1 VQVAQITKSERGSH
15 PKSAASVIATTS
27 IPSHKEQN
35 SMSYLDKVVERRD
48 AVKAEMDAILDAVA
62 KENRTDLTAEE
73 TEKVDALV
81 AESRSLDEKIE
92 KLSAQAAADK
102 KAAEARAAVAS
113 IATPTVATTKVT
125 REERTYRPDGDISF
139 FKDAYAAQFKSDYA
153 AQERLARHQREE
165 SVERRDVGTDQFA
178 GLVIPQY
185 LVDLAAPLARAG
197 RPFADFA
204 TNKMTLPPAG
214 MTLNISRMTTGSSTA
229 VQVTQN
235 DAVSE
240 TDVDDTLLTVNVRTI
255 AGQQD
260 LSRQAIERGT
270 GIDSF
275 VAADLIKSWHTT
287 LDSQTLNGTGSAG
300 QIEGLRAAGGNA
312 ITFTST
318 APTVALLY
326 PKLADAIQQIQ
337 TNAFVNPTHFIMHP
351 RRLAWLLSAV
361 DSSNRPLVVP
371 SANGPFNAAGVG
383 AGASVYGNSGY
394 QMMGLPII
402 TDANIGTT
410 YGTTTNRDEIYVVTA
425 GENHLWEQ
433 PGSPFTLR
441 YDATGAGNL
450 TIKTVVYGYAA
461 FTAGRYPLA
470 NSIISGSGLAAPTF

>member
-1 VQVAQITKSERGSH
+1 
-15 PKSAASVIATTS
+15 
-27 IPSHKEQN
+27 
-35 SMSYLDKVVERRD
+35 MSYFDKVVERRD
-48 AVKAEMDAILDAVA
+48 AVKAEMDAVLEAVA
-62 KENRTDLTAEE
+62 SEDRTDLTVEE

-81 AESRSLDEKIE
+81 EEARSLDTKIE
-92 KLSAQAAADK
+92 KLKAQADADV
-102 KAAEARAAVAS
+102 KASEVRASVAAVA
-113 IATPTVATTKVT
+113 TPRVGGTTVT
-125 REERTYRPDGDISF
+125 RESRTYSERSDSSF
-139 FKDAYAAQFKSDYA
+139 FKDAYNAQFKSDFT
-153 AQERLARHQREE
+153 AQDRLARHMREE
-165 SVERRDVGTDQFA
+165 EIERRDVGTAQFE

-185 LVDLAAPLARAG
+185 LIDLAAPLARAG

-204 TNKMTLPPAG
+204 TNKMTLPPSG

-270 GIDSF
+270 GIDVF

-287 LDSQTLNGTGSAG
+287 LDSQILNGAG
-300 QIEGLRAAGGNA
+300 TAGTIKGLRASGGNA

-318 APTVALLY
+318 APTVGLLY

-337 TNAFVNPTHFIMHP
+337 TNSFTNPTHFIMHP
-351 RRLAWLLSAV
+351 RRLAFLLAAV
-361 DSSNRPLVVP
+361 DSTNRPLVVP
-371 SANGPFNAAGVG
+371 AANGPMNASGVG
-383 AGASVYGNSGY
+383 AGSSVYGNSGY

-410 YGTTTNRDEIYVVTA
+410 YGTTTNQDEIYVVNA
-425 GENHLWEQ
+425 GESHLWEQ

-461 FTAGRYPLA
+461 YTAERYPLA
-470 NSIISGSGLAAPTF
+470 ASIISGTGLSAPSF

>member
-1 VQVAQITKSERGSH
+1 
-15 PKSAASVIATTS
+15 
-27 IPSHKEQN
+27 
-35 SMSYLDKVVERRD
+35 MSYFDKVVERRD
-48 AVKAEMDAILDAVA
+48 AVKAEMDAVLEAVA
-62 KENRTDLTAEE
+62 SEDRTDLTVEE

-81 AESRSLDEKIE
+81 EEARSLDTKIE
-92 KLSAQAAADK
+92 KLKTQADADA
-102 KAAEARAAVAS
+102 KASEIRSSVAS
-113 IATPTVATTKVT
+113 VATPRIGGTTVT
-125 REERTYRPDGDISF
+125 RESRTYSERSDSSF
-139 FKDAYAAQFKSDYA
+139 FKDAYNAQFKSDFT
-153 AQERLARHQREE
+153 AQDRLARHMREE
-165 SVERRDVGTDQFA
+165 EIERRDVGTAQFE

-185 LVDLAAPLARAG
+185 LIDLAAPLARAG

-204 TNKMTLPPAG
+204 TNKMALPPSG

-270 GIDSF
+270 GIDVF

-287 LDSQTLNGTGSAG
+287 LDSQILNGAG
-300 QIEGLRAAGGNA
+300 TAGTIKGLRASGGNA

-318 APTVALLY
+318 APTVGLLY

-337 TNAFVNPTHFIMHP
+337 TNSFTNPTHFIMHP
-351 RRLAWLLSAV
+351 RRLAFLLAAV
-361 DSSNRPLVVP
+361 DSTNRPLVVP
-371 SANGPFNAAGVG
+371 AANGPMNAAGVG
-383 AGASVYGNSGY
+383 AGPSAYGNSGY

-402 TDANIGTT
+402 TDANVGTT
-410 YGTTTNRDEIYVVTA
+410 YGTTTNQDEIYVVNA
-425 GENHLWEQ
+425 GESHLWEQ

-461 FTAGRYPLA
+461 YTAERYPLA
-470 NSIISGSGLAAPTF
+470 ASIISGTGLSAPTF

>member
-1 VQVAQITKSERGSH
+1 
-15 PKSAASVIATTS
+15 
-27 IPSHKEQN
+27 
-35 SMSYLDKVVERRD
+35 MSYFDKVVERRD
-48 AVKAEMDAILDAVA
+48 AVKAEMDAVLEAVA
-62 KENRTDLTAEE
+62 SEDRTDLTVEE

-81 AESRSLDEKIE
+81 EEARSLDSKIE
-92 KLSAQAAADK
+92 KLKAQADADA
-102 KAAEARAAVAS
+102 KASEIRSSVAAVA
-113 IATPTVATTKVT
+113 TPRVGGTTVT
-125 REERTYRPDGDISF
+125 REARTYSERSDSSF
-139 FKDAYAAQFKSDYA
+139 FKDAYNAQFKSDFT
-153 AQERLARHQREE
+153 AQDRLARHMREE
-165 SVERRDVGTDQFA
+165 EIERRDVGTPQFE

-185 LVDLAAPLARAG
+185 LIDLAAPLARAG

-204 TNKMTLPPAG
+204 TNKMTLPPSG

-270 GIDSF
+270 GIDVF

-287 LDSQTLNGTGSAG
+287 LDSQILNGAG
-300 QIEGLRAAGGNA
+300 TAGTIKGLRASGGNA

-318 APTVALLY
+318 APTVGLLY

-337 TNAFVNPTHFIMHP
+337 TNSFTNPTHFIMHP
-351 RRLAWLLSAV
+351 RRLAFLLAAV
-361 DSSNRPLVVP
+361 DSTNRPLVVP
-371 SANGPFNAAGVG
+371 AANGPMNAAGVG
-383 AGASVYGNSGY
+383 TGGSAYGNSGY

-402 TDANIGTT
+402 TDANVGTT
-410 YGTTTNRDEIYVVTA
+410 YGTTTNQDEIYVVNA
-425 GENHLWEQ
+425 GESHLWEQ

-441 YDATGAGNL
+441 YDATGAGSL

-461 FTAGRYPLA
+461 YTAERYPLA
-470 NSIISGSGLAAPTF
+470 ASIISGTGLSAPSF

>member
-1 VQVAQITKSERGSH
+1 
-15 PKSAASVIATTS
+15 
-27 IPSHKEQN
+27 
-35 SMSYLDKVVERRD
+35 MSYFDKVVERRD
-48 AVKAEMDAILDAVA
+48 AVKAEMDAVLEAVA
-62 KENRTDLTAEE
+62 EENRTDLTVEE

-81 AESRSLDEKIE
+81 EEARSLDTKIE
-92 KLSAQAAADK
+92 KLKTQADADA
-102 KAAEARAAVAS
+102 KASEIRSSVAS
-113 IATPTVATTKVT
+113 VATPRVGGTTVT
-125 REERTYRPDGDISF
+125 RESRTYSERSDSSF
-139 FKDAYAAQFKSDYA
+139 FKDAYNAQFKSDFT
-153 AQERLARHQREE
+153 AQDRLARHMREE
-165 SVERRDVGTDQFA
+165 EIERRDVGTAQFE

-185 LVDLAAPLARAG
+185 LIDLAAPLARAG

-204 TNKMTLPPAG
+204 TNKMTLPPSG

-270 GIDSF
+270 GIDVF

-287 LDSQTLNGTGSAG
+287 LDSQILNGAG
-300 QIEGLRAAGGNA
+300 TAGTIKGLRASGGNA

-318 APTVALLY
+318 APTVGLLY

-337 TNAFVNPTHFIMHP
+337 TNSFTNPTHFIMHP
-351 RRLAWLLSAV
+351 RRLAFLLAAV
-361 DSSNRPLVVP
+361 DSTNRPLVVP
-371 SANGPFNAAGVG
+371 AANGPMNAAGVG
-383 AGASVYGNSGY
+383 TGGSAYGNSGY

-410 YGTTTNRDEIYVVTA
+410 YGTTTNQDEIYVVNA
-425 GENHLWEQ
+425 GESHLWEQ

-461 FTAGRYPLA
+461 YTAERYPLA
-470 NSIISGSGLAAPTF
+470 ASIISGTGLSAPTF

>member
-1 VQVAQITKSERGSH
+1 
-15 PKSAASVIATTS
+15 
-27 IPSHKEQN
+27 
-35 SMSYLDKVVERRD
+35 MSYFDKVVERRD
-48 AVKAEMDAILDAVA
+48 AVKAEMDAVLEAVA
-62 KENRTDLTAEE
+62 SEDRTDLTVEE

-81 AESRSLDEKIE
+81 EEARSLDTKIE
-92 KLSAQAAADK
+92 KLKAQADADA
-102 KAAEARAAVAS
+102 KASEIRSSVAAVA
-113 IATPTVATTKVT
+113 TPRVGGTTVT
-125 REERTYRPDGDISF
+125 RESRTYSERSDSSF
-139 FKDAYAAQFKSDYA
+139 FKDAYNAQFKSDFT
-153 AQERLARHQREE
+153 AQDRLARHMREE
-165 SVERRDVGTDQFA
+165 EIERRDVGTAQFE

-185 LVDLAAPLARAG
+185 LIDLAAPLARAG

-204 TNKMTLPPAG
+204 TNKMTLPPSG

-270 GIDSF
+270 GIDVF

-287 LDSQTLNGTGSAG
+287 LDSQILNGAG
-300 QIEGLRAAGGNA
+300 TAGTIKGLRASGGNA

-318 APTVALLY
+318 APTVGLLY

-337 TNAFVNPTHFIMHP
+337 TNSFTNPTHFIMHP
-351 RRLAWLLSAV
+351 RRLAFLLAAV
-361 DSSNRPLVVP
+361 DSTNRPLVVP
-371 SANGPFNAAGVG
+371 AANGPMNAAGVG
-383 AGASVYGNSGY
+383 TGGSAYGNSGY

-410 YGTTTNRDEIYVVTA
+410 YGTTTNQDEIYVVNA
-425 GENHLWEQ
+425 GESHLWEQ

-461 FTAGRYPLA
+461 YTAERYPLA
-470 NSIISGSGLAAPTF
+470 ASIISGTGLSAPTF

>member
-1 VQVAQITKSERGSH
+1 
-15 PKSAASVIATTS
+15 
-27 IPSHKEQN
+27 
-35 SMSYLDKVVERRD
+35 MSYFDKVVERRD
-48 AVKAEMDAILDAVA
+48 AVKAEMDAVLEAVA
-62 KENRTDLTAEE
+62 EENRTDLTVEE

-81 AESRSLDEKIE
+81 EEARSLDTKIE
-92 KLSAQAAADK
+92 KLKAQADADA
-102 KAAEARAAVAS
+102 KASEVRASVAAVA
-113 IATPTVATTKVT
+113 TPRVGGTTVT
-125 REERTYRPDGDISF
+125 RESRTYSERSDSSF
-139 FKDAYAAQFKSDYA
+139 FKDAYNAQFKSDFT
-153 AQERLARHQREE
+153 AQDRLARHMREE
-165 SVERRDVGTDQFA
+165 EIERRDVGTAQFE

-185 LVDLAAPLARAG
+185 LIDLAAPLARAG

-204 TNKMTLPPAG
+204 TNKMTLPPSG

-270 GIDSF
+270 GIDVF

-287 LDSQTLNGTGSAG
+287 LDAQILNGAG
-300 QIEGLRAAGGNA
+300 TAGTIKGLRASGGNA

-318 APTVALLY
+318 APTVGLLY

-337 TNAFVNPTHFIMHP
+337 TNSFTNPTHFIMHP
-351 RRLAWLLSAV
+351 RRLAFLLAAV
-361 DSSNRPLVVP
+361 DSTNRPLVVP
-371 SANGPFNAAGVG
+371 AANGPMNASGVG
-383 AGASVYGNSGY
+383 AGSSVYGNSGY

-410 YGTTTNRDEIYVVTA
+410 YGTTTNQDEIYVVNA
-425 GENHLWEQ
+425 GESHLWEQ

-441 YDATGAGNL
+441 YDATGAGSL

-461 FTAGRYPLA
+461 YTAERYPLA
-470 NSIISGSGLAAPTF
+470 ASIISGTGLSAPSF

>member
-1 VQVAQITKSERGSH
+1 
-15 PKSAASVIATTS
+15 
-27 IPSHKEQN
+27 
-35 SMSYLDKVVERRD
+35 MSYFDKVVERRD
-48 AVKAEMDAILDAVA
+48 AVKAEMDAVLEAVA
-62 KENRTDLTAEE
+62 EENRTDLTVEE

-81 AESRSLDEKIE
+81 EEARSLDTKIE
-92 KLSAQAAADK
+92 KLKTQADADA
-102 KAAEARAAVAS
+102 KASEIRASVAS
-113 IATPTVATTKVT
+113 VATPRVGGTIVT
-125 REERTYRPDGDISF
+125 RESRTYSERSDSSF
-139 FKDAYAAQFKSDYA
+139 FKDAYNAQFKSDFT
-153 AQERLARHQREE
+153 AQDRLARHMREE
-165 SVERRDVGTDQFA
+165 EIERRDVGTAQFE

-185 LVDLAAPLARAG
+185 LIDLAAPLARAG

-204 TNKMTLPPAG
+204 TNKMTLPPSG

-270 GIDSF
+270 GIDVF

-287 LDSQTLNGTGSAG
+287 LDAQILNGAG
-300 QIEGLRAAGGNA
+300 TAGTIKGLRASGGNA

-318 APTVALLY
+318 APTVGLLY

-337 TNAFVNPTHFIMHP
+337 TNSFTNPTHFIMHP
-351 RRLAWLLSAV
+351 RRLAFLLAAV
-361 DSSNRPLVVP
+361 DSTNRPLVVP
-371 SANGPFNAAGVG
+371 AANGPMNASGVG
-383 AGASVYGNSGY
+383 AGSSVYGNSGY

-410 YGTTTNRDEIYVVTA
+410 YGTTTNQDEIYVVNA
-425 GENHLWEQ
+425 GESHLWEQ

-461 FTAGRYPLA
+461 YTAERYPLA
-470 NSIISGSGLAAPTF
+470 ASIISGTGLSAPSF

>member
-1 VQVAQITKSERGSH
+1 
-15 PKSAASVIATTS
+15 
-27 IPSHKEQN
+27 
-35 SMSYLDKVVERRD
+35 MSYFDKVVERRD
-48 AVKAEMDAILDAVA
+48 AVKAEMDAVLEAVA
-62 KENRTDLTAEE
+62 EENRTDLTVEE

-81 AESRSLDEKIE
+81 EEARSLDTKIE
-92 KLSAQAAADK
+92 KLKTQADADA
-102 KAAEARAAVAS
+102 KASEIRASVAS
-113 IATPTVATTKVT
+113 VATPRVGGTTVT
-125 REERTYRPDGDISF
+125 RESRTYSERSDSSF
-139 FKDAYAAQFKSDYA
+139 FKDAYNAQFKSDFT
-153 AQERLARHQREE
+153 AQDRLARHMREE
-165 SVERRDVGTDQFA
+165 EIERRDVGTAQFE

-185 LVDLAAPLARAG
+185 LIDLAAPLARAG

-204 TNKMTLPPAG
+204 TNKMTLPPSG

-270 GIDSF
+270 GIDVF

-287 LDSQTLNGTGSAG
+287 LDAQILNGAG
-300 QIEGLRAAGGNA
+300 TAGTIKGLRASGGNA

-318 APTVALLY
+318 APTVGLLY

-337 TNAFVNPTHFIMHP
+337 TNSFTNPTHFIMHP
-351 RRLAWLLSAV
+351 RRLAFLLAAV
-361 DSSNRPLVVP
+361 DSTNRPLVVP
-371 SANGPFNAAGVG
+371 AANGPMNASGVG
-383 AGASVYGNSGY
+383 AGSSVYGNSGY

-410 YGTTTNRDEIYVVTA
+410 YGTTTNQDEIYVVNA
-425 GENHLWEQ
+425 GESHLWEQ

-461 FTAGRYPLA
+461 YTAERYPLA
-470 NSIISGSGLAAPTF
+470 ASIISGTGLSAPTF

>member
-1 VQVAQITKSERGSH
+1 
-15 PKSAASVIATTS
+15 
-27 IPSHKEQN
+27 
-35 SMSYLDKVVERRD
+35 MSYFDKVVERRD
-48 AVKAEMDAILDAVA
+48 AVKAEMDAVLEAVA
-62 KENRTDLTAEE
+62 SEDRTDLTVEE

-81 AESRSLDEKIE
+81 EEARSLDTKIE
-92 KLSAQAAADK
+92 KLKTQADADA
-102 KAAEARAAVAS
+102 KASEIRSSVAS
-113 IATPTVATTKVT
+113 VATPRVGGTTVT
-125 REERTYRPDGDISF
+125 RESRTYSERSDSSF
-139 FKDAYAAQFKSDYA
+139 FKDAYNAQFKSDFT
-153 AQERLARHQREE
+153 AQDRLARHMREE
-165 SVERRDVGTDQFA
+165 EIERRDVGTAQFE

-185 LVDLAAPLARAG
+185 LIDLAAPLARAG

-204 TNKMTLPPAG
+204 TNKMTLPPSG

-270 GIDSF
+270 GIDVF

-287 LDSQTLNGTGSAG
+287 LDAQILNGAG
-300 QIEGLRAAGGNA
+300 TAGTIKGLRASGGNA

-318 APTVALLY
+318 APTVGLLY

-337 TNAFVNPTHFIMHP
+337 TNSFTNPTHFIMHP
-351 RRLAWLLSAV
+351 RRLAFLLAAV
-361 DSSNRPLVVP
+361 DSTNRPLVVP
-371 SANGPFNAAGVG
+371 AANGPMNASGVG
-383 AGASVYGNSGY
+383 AGSSVYGNSGY

-410 YGTTTNRDEIYVVTA
+410 YGTTTNQDEIYVVNA
-425 GENHLWEQ
+425 GESHLWEQ

-461 FTAGRYPLA
+461 YTAERYPLA
-470 NSIISGSGLAAPTF
+470 ASIISGTGLSAPTF

>member
-1 VQVAQITKSERGSH
+1 
-15 PKSAASVIATTS
+15 
-27 IPSHKEQN
+27 
-35 SMSYLDKVVERRD
+35 MSYFDKVVERRD
-48 AVKAEMDAILDAVA
+48 AVKAEMDAVLEAVA
-62 KENRTDLTAEE
+62 SEDRTDLTVEE

-81 AESRSLDEKIE
+81 EEARSLDSKIE
-92 KLSAQAAADK
+92 KLKAQADADA
-102 KAAEARAAVAS
+102 KASEIRSSVAAVA
-113 IATPTVATTKVT
+113 TPRVGGTTVT
-125 REERTYRPDGDISF
+125 RESRTYSERSDSSF
-139 FKDAYAAQFKSDYA
+139 FKDAYNAQFKSDFT
-153 AQERLARHQREE
+153 AQDRLARHMREE
-165 SVERRDVGTDQFA
+165 EIERRDVGTAQFE

-185 LVDLAAPLARAG
+185 LIDLAAPLARAG

-204 TNKMTLPPAG
+204 TNKMTLPPSG

-270 GIDSF
+270 GIDVF

-287 LDSQTLNGTGSAG
+287 LDSQILNGAG
-300 QIEGLRAAGGNA
+300 TAGTIKGLRASGGNA

-318 APTVALLY
+318 APTVGLLY

-337 TNAFVNPTHFIMHP
+337 TNSFTNPTHFIMHP
-351 RRLAWLLSAV
+351 RRLAFLLAAV
-361 DSSNRPLVVP
+361 DSTNRPLVVP
-371 SANGPFNAAGVG
+371 AANGPMNASGVG
-383 AGASVYGNSGY
+383 AGSSAYGNSGY

-410 YGTTTNRDEIYVVTA
+410 YGTTTNQDEIYVVNA
-425 GENHLWEQ
+425 GESHLWEQ

-450 TIKTVVYGYAA
+450 TLKTVVYGYAA
-461 FTAGRYPLA
+461 YTAERYPLA
-470 NSIISGSGLAAPTF
+470 CSIISGTGLSAPTF

>member
-1 VQVAQITKSERGSH
+1 
-15 PKSAASVIATTS
+15 
-27 IPSHKEQN
+27 
-35 SMSYLDKVVERRD
+35 MSYFDKVVERRD
-48 AVKAEMDAILDAVA
+48 AVKAEMDAVLEAVA
-62 KENRTDLTAEE
+62 EENRTDLTVEE

-81 AESRSLDEKIE
+81 EEARSLDTKIE
-92 KLSAQAAADK
+92 KLKTQADADA
-102 KAAEARAAVAS
+102 KASEIRASVAS
-113 IATPTVATTKVT
+113 VATPRVGGTIVT
-125 REERTYRPDGDISF
+125 RESRTYSERSDSSF
-139 FKDAYAAQFKSDYA
+139 FKDAYNAQFKSDFT
-153 AQERLARHQREE
+153 AQDRLARHMREE
-165 SVERRDVGTDQFA
+165 EIERRDVGTAQFE

-185 LVDLAAPLARAG
+185 LIDLAAPLARAG

-204 TNKMTLPPAG
+204 TNKMTLPPSG

-270 GIDSF
+270 GIDVF

-287 LDSQTLNGTGSAG
+287 LDAQILNGAG
-300 QIEGLRAAGGNA
+300 TAGTIKGLRASGGNA

-318 APTVALLY
+318 APTVGLLY

-337 TNAFVNPTHFIMHP
+337 TNSFTNPTHFIMHP
-351 RRLAWLLSAV
+351 RRLAFLLAAV
-361 DSSNRPLVVP
+361 DSTNRPLVVP
-371 SANGPFNAAGVG
+371 AANGPMNASGVG
-383 AGASVYGNSGY
+383 AGSSVYGNSGY

-410 YGTTTNRDEIYVVTA
+410 YGTTTNQDEIYVVNA
-425 GENHLWEQ
+425 GESHLWEQ

-461 FTAGRYPLA
+461 YTAERYPLA
-470 NSIISGSGLAAPTF
+470 ASIISGTGLSAPTF